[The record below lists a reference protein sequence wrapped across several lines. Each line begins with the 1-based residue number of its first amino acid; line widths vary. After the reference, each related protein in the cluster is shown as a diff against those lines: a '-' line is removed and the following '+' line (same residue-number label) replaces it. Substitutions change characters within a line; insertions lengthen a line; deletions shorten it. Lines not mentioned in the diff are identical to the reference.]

1 MDVSPPSSLRSAV
14 ETLPLAKTK
23 ESQARLLAVIEHDV
37 RRLDRLI
44 SDISDAS
51 RLDAELQRQESEPVD
66 LHQLLN
72 TVVSVANEVRH
83 NDGISVS
90 LSFEGGGPSAFMT
103 PGHDSRLGQVID
115 NLIENAR
122 SFSSAGGNVRVTA
135 RRLKHE
141 IEIVVDD
148 DGPGIRPDA
157 MEKIFERFYTDR
169 PHQGFGQNS
178 GLGLSISKQIIE
190 AHGGKIRAE
199 NRLGVPTHD
208 GAAPLVL
215 GARFTVRLPA
225 L

>member
-1 MDVSPPSSLRSAV
+1 
-14 ETLPLAKTK
+14 
-23 ESQARLLAVIEHDV
+23 
-37 RRLDRLI
+37 
-44 SDISDAS
+44 
-51 RLDAELQRQESEPVD
+51 
-66 LHQLLN
+66 
-72 TVVSVANEVRH
+72 
-83 NDGISVS
+83 
-90 LSFEGGGPSAFMT
+90 
-103 PGHDSRLGQVID
+103 VID